1 MSAILELPEARPL
14 VAHLSVENFHRS
26 GELGIYGKRAELIR
40 GIVFEKPPVTPLH
53 CKLSKRLYDFLQ
65 NLKT

>member
-40 GIVFEKPPVTPLH
+40 GIVFEKPPVTP
-53 CKLSKRLYDFLQ
+53 R
-65 NLKT
+65 